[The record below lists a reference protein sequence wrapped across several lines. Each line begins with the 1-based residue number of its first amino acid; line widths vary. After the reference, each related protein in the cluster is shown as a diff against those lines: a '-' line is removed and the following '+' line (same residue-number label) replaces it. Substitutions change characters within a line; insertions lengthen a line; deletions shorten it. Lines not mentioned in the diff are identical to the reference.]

1 MLEGKVVMITG
12 ASQGLGRALA
22 LAFAREGA
30 RVAINARS
38 EGSIGPVAE
47 EVEDAGAE
55 VLALAAD
62 VSRGA
67 DVERMVGETVERF
80 GKIDVLV
87 NNAGLLGP
95 RVGIEDYPEEE
106 WREVIDAN
114 LTGPFLVTRAAIPH
128 LPEGGSVINVV
139 SGVSVDGRAEWGAY
153 SVSKFGIEGLTQILA
168 AELAGRGI
176 RVNAVD
182 PGGMRTQMRAAA
194 YPEED
199 PTSRITPEENTAVFL
214 YLASDESKDVTG
226 ERFKAQEFGRGWSGD
241 KLARQDYHTWLS
253 ETVEEVFLRRA
264 HREAPTHVGELGFEV
279 GGIVEHLDDLELPPV
294 VESSERRVASW
305 VSPEAFLL
313 GQRLGAQGVH
323 EESAPA
329 GP

>member
-1 MLEGKVVMITG
+1 MLTAPDRARAEMLPKGRNMLEDKVTLITG

-38 EGSIGPVAE
+38 EESIGPVAE
-47 EVEDAGAE
+47 EVEDAE

-62 VSRGA
+62 VSKSA

-95 RVGIEDYPEEE
+95 RVRIEEYPEDE

-114 LTGPFLVTRAAIPH
+114 LTGPFLVSKAAIPH

-139 SGVSVDGRAEWGAY
+139 SGVSIEGRAGWGAY

-168 AELAGRGI
+168 AELTGRGI

-182 PGGMRTQMRAAA
+182 PGGMRTDMRAAA

-199 PTSRITPEENTAVFL
+199 PATRITPEENTAVFL
-214 YLASDESKDVTG
+214 YLASDRSKDVTG
-226 ERFKAQEFGRGWSGD
+226 ERFKAQEFGR
-241 KLARQDYHTWLS
+241 T
-253 ETVEEVFLRRA
+253 
-264 HREAPTHVGELGFEV
+264 
-279 GGIVEHLDDLELPPV
+279 
-294 VESSERRVASW
+294 
-305 VSPEAFLL
+305 
-313 GQRLGAQGVH
+313 
-323 EESAPA
+323 
-329 GP
+329 